1 MEEEHN
7 IQRSLHYEIGNI
19 CRAHEQEELSTSTA
33 KDASTV
39 TISREA
45 IAALTELTY
54 QFSITS
60 FANDL
65 SSFSAHG
72 NRSIINGRDV
82 KLALRKAP
90 RRIRE
95 QFDKLCAENKVNCAT
110 TTATTGK
117 EQKKGNTITSAF
129 SKAPADK
136 DQGSSFNFNF
146 EESSSD
152 ESENSEIFSNV
163 RAHRRSRKFSSA
175 SSSSRLDDSSS
186 VTDGDDDGT
195 KRRRSVGRGE
205 DIALM
210 SLGTEESSSLELH
223 LYDKDEN
230 EERILLQSIDDGGCI
245 DLSSD

>member
-1 MEEEHN
+1 MDDEWQSN
-7 IQRSLHYEIGNI
+7 IQRSLQYEIGKLS
-19 CRAHEQEELSTSTA
+19 RAFEEEELRSHGLNDES
-33 KDASTV
+33 SV

-54 QFSITS
+54 QFAITS

-95 QFDKLCAENKVNCAT
+95 QFDKVCVENKVNCAT
-110 TTATTGK
+110 TTGK
-117 EQKKGNTITSAF
+117 EQKKGNAITSAF

-136 DQGSSFNFNF
+136 NQGSSFNFKF

-152 ESENSEIFSNV
+152 ESDNSEIFSNV
-163 RAHRRSRKFSSA
+163 RAHRRSRNFSSA
-175 SSSSRLDDSSS
+175 SSSSSRDDSSGVS
-186 VTDGDDDGT
+186 DDYENVT
-195 KRRRSVGRGE
+195 KRRSNGQIGDNMVP
-205 DIALM
+205 
-210 SLGTEESSSLELH
+210 
-223 LYDKDEN
+223 
-230 EERILLQSIDDGGCI
+230 SIDDCGCI
-245 DLSSD
+245 ELLSD

>member
-19 CRAHEQEELSTSTA
+19 CRALEQEELSTSTA
-33 KDASTV
+33 TDDSRV

-95 QFDKLCAENKVNCAT
+95 QFDKVCVENKVNCAT
-110 TTATTGK
+110 TTGK

-136 DQGSSFNFNF
+136 NQGSSFNFNF

-152 ESENSEIFSNV
+152 ESDNSEIFSNV
-163 RAHRRSRKFSSA
+163 RAHRRSRNFSSA

-186 VTDGDDDGT
+186 VTDGYEDRT
-195 KRRRSVGRGE
+195 KRRCSVGRGE
-205 DIALM
+205 DMVLM
-210 SLGTEESSSLELH
+210 SLGTEESSSMELN
-223 LYDKDEN
+223 LSDKDEN
-230 EERILLQSIDDGGCI
+230 DERILLPSIDDGGCI

>member
-19 CRAHEQEELSTSTA
+19 CRALEQEELSTSTA
-33 KDASTV
+33 TDDSRV

-95 QFDKLCAENKVNCAT
+95 QFDKVCVENKVNCAT
-110 TTATTGK
+110 TTGK
-117 EQKKGNTITSAF
+117 EQKKN
-129 SKAPADK
+129 
-136 DQGSSFNFNF
+136 QGSSFNFNF

-152 ESENSEIFSNV
+152 DSDNSEIFSNV
-163 RAHRRSRKFSSA
+163 RAHRRSRNFSSA
-175 SSSSRLDDSSS
+175 SSSSSRDDSSGVS
-186 VTDGDDDGT
+186 DDYENVT
-195 KRRRSVGRGE
+195 KRRSNGGIGDNMVP
-205 DIALM
+205 
-210 SLGTEESSSLELH
+210 
-223 LYDKDEN
+223 
-230 EERILLQSIDDGGCI
+230 SIDDCGCI
-245 DLSSD
+245 ELLSD

>member
-19 CRAHEQEELSTSTA
+19 CRALEQEELSTSTA
-33 KDASTV
+33 TDDSRV

-95 QFDKLCAENKVNCAT
+95 QFDKVCVENKVNCAT
-110 TTATTGK
+110 TTGK
-117 EQKKGNTITSAF
+117 EQKKGNAITSAF

-136 DQGSSFNFNF
+136 NQGSSFNFNF

-152 ESENSEIFSNV
+152 ESDNSEIFSNV
-163 RAHRRSRKFSSA
+163 RAHRRSRNFSSA

-186 VTDGDDDGT
+186 VTDGYEDRT
-195 KRRRSVGRGE
+195 KRRCSVGRGE
-205 DIALM
+205 DMVLM
-210 SLGTEESSSLELH
+210 SLGTEESSSMELN
-223 LYDKDEN
+223 LSDKDEN
-230 EERILLQSIDDGGCI
+230 DERILLPSIDDGGCI